1 MHIRSAR
8 EGDWEACLALDRSYD
23 TETAWQMHEISRS
36 REWGVSFREVR
47 LPRKQHIEH
56 AIAPEA
62 RLQSWQRCD
71 AFWIAKE
78 HREVQGYI
86 ALALEYAHNQA
97 RIVDLTVAPPYRRE
111 SIGTQLLYHAI
122 EWSLSRSA
130 SASHEINQ
138 MVIEA
143 PLKAQ
148 PAVSF
153 AMHHGFGFCGFQ
165 DAYWP
170 GQETAIFLRRGIS
183 RRDLSRRRPR

>member
-97 RIVDLTVAPPYRRE
+97 RIVDLTVAPPHRRE
-111 SIGTQLLYHAI
+111 SIGTQLLYQAMA
-122 EWSLSRSA
+122 WSLR
-130 SASHEINQ
+130 HEINQ

-170 GQETAIFLRRGIS
+170 GQETAIFLRRS
-183 RRDLSRRRPR
+183 LSHRDLSHKRFR